1 MTSGRLLYCP
11 YAGCSQTSKR
21 PFNMHIHI
29 KRKHG
34 GRQPASASIDGSRSV
49 LNSVQSPSF
58 FNHGKFTESSA
69 YTVPYRQNTP
79 IDDVEKIEKI
89 QNQLMENFRRLSEVS
104 RLLPEFTQH
113 GSANSSL
120 NEIFKSLMIQM
131 VSNCNRKKEDMPI
144 KNDRLPVGFRISL
157 CEKCLSGCHLRPV
170 FYPIE
175 FWALLKP
182 IHECDSNTL
191 VLQND
196 KNVSNLTN
204 QVEEKLVN
212 YLEKIVFSKIG
223 QKDVYLKIVDVRT
236 QFFIEER
243 RSRWKLPP
251 NTVPIGENDC
261 TKIDIC
267 LIEQYGDHWSCRAI
281 KERGKNDYI
290 KITQEELKEFL
301 RVTKSTFG
309 VFQIDR
315 NDPIKNGYL
324 LLYLVL

>member
-1 MTSGRLLYCP
+1 
-11 YAGCSQTSKR
+11 
-21 PFNMHIHI
+21 MHIHI

-34 GRQPASASIDGSRSV
+34 GRQPVSASIDGNRSV

-58 FNHGKFTESSA
+58 LHHGKFTESSA
-69 YTVPYRQNTP
+69 YMYDVPYRQNTP
-79 IDDVEKIEKI
+79 IDGVEKIEKI
-89 QNQLMENFRRLSEVS
+89 QNQIMENIRRLSEVS
-104 RLLPEFTQH
+104 RLLPEFTQL

-120 NEIFKSLMIQM
+120 NEIVKSLMIQM
-131 VSNCNRKKEDMPI
+131 VSNCNQKKENMPI
-144 KNDRLPVGFRISL
+144 KNDKLPVGFRISL

-182 IHECDSNTL
+182 IHECDSKTL

-196 KNVSNLTN
+196 KNVSNMTN
-204 QVEEKLVN
+204 QVEDKLLN
-212 YLEKIVFSKIG
+212 YLEKFVFSRIG
-223 QKDVYLKIVDVRT
+223 QKDVYLKIVDVPT

-251 NTVPIGENDC
+251 NTVPIEEDDC

-267 LIEQYGDHWSCRAI
+267 HIEQYGDHWSCRAI
-281 KERGKNDYI
+281 KERSKNDNI

-301 RVTKSTFG
+301 RITKSTFG

-315 NDPIKNGYL
+315 NDPLEKRYL